1 MNNEKNFLSYMV
13 FILVCLVVMICY
25 SSGIITNI
33 SEKIE
38 VNSTLAVN
46 ANYKSNNLID
56 DMEKNSG
63 KIIETIKSFNGE
75 KAVSYYITN
84 EIDDKVVY
92 LTFDDG
98 PSVNTRKIL
107 DILKKYDIKAT
118 FFVVGKEDDE
128 SIELYK
134 EIINN
139 GHTIGNHSYSHDYK
153 YIYTSLENYS
163 EDFLRLQRLL
173 KEKCNYDIEIARFP
187 GGSNNTVSD
196 RYHKDIMV
204 DLSKYLIESNVT
216 YFDWNVDSTDANATT
231 MSVESIIR
239 EAIKGAKQFN
249 SPIILMHDAPPKTT
263 TVYALPCV
271 IETLKKDGYEFRALS
286 PDEYVIQFLRAKY

>member
-56 DMEKNSG
+56 DMEKNSE

-118 FFVVGKEDDE
+118 F
-128 SIELYK
+128 
-134 EIINN
+134 
-139 GHTIGNHSYSHDYK
+139 
-153 YIYTSLENYS
+153 
-163 EDFLRLQRLL
+163 LL
-173 KEKCNYDIEIARFP
+173 LVRKMTN
-187 GGSNNTVSD
+187 
-196 RYHKDIMV
+196 
-204 DLSKYLIESNVT
+204 L
-216 YFDWNVDSTDANATT
+216 
-231 MSVESIIR
+231 
-239 EAIKGAKQFN
+239 
-249 SPIILMHDAPPKTT
+249 
-263 TVYALPCV
+263 
-271 IETLKKDGYEFRALS
+271 
-286 PDEYVIQFLRAKY
+286 